1 MADLW
6 HYIDVGL
13 KVEVENT
20 DSYDFCEEFPN
31 SFWIASV
38 LRVEGELI
46 YLIKLLVFP
55 QSPLDNYFMSPKK
68 TYAPEVKLKCL

>member
-20 DSYDFCEEFPN
+20 DSEDFCEEFPN

-38 LRVEGELI
+38 LRVEGFKYLLI
-46 YLIKLLVFP
+46 NEKIHNILI
-55 QSPLDNYFMSPKK
+55 
-68 TYAPEVKLKCL
+68 LKSVL

>member
-1 MADLW
+1 MSISSTKNDMFMSDKFQAPMADLW

-38 LRVEGELI
+38 LRVEGEENFIL
-46 YLIKLLVFP
+46 
-55 QSPLDNYFMSPKK
+55 
-68 TYAPEVKLKCL
+68 

>member
-13 KVEVENT
+13 KVEVANT
-20 DSYDFCEEFPN
+20 DSYDFCDEYPN

-38 LRVEGELI
+38 LRVEGKFSLFNVDFLI
-46 YLIKLLVFP
+46 ASDLCNVTFYDRI
-55 QSPLDNYFMSPKK
+55 QSSSQIRRFYR
-68 TYAPEVKLKCL
+68 